1 MSSSLKSAWPTVFLD
16 QWVWIRFAA
25 AAKGRPR
32 NPDDVRAY
40 EAALRARE
48 AGVVFPLSATRYE
61 ETGRIRDPQQRQDLA
76 DVVAPLSELRA
87 LRAQSDLIAQ
97 QILVALHET
106 LKRPT
111 FRPSPIQTLGVGAHW
126 AFTGRNA
133 FFKPVAPGDHVVDV
147 DGAWLR
153 QVAQFSEYMLF
164 AGPSDAAL
172 PGLLKYGYVDPRD
185 LEASPTSR
193 LERERALA
201 AQLEVSPQPSATLLR
216 FLQVRELWSDHR
228 AILARLAA
236 DYRLSFSTILPPP
249 DVKAPFSATVADFID
264 RVPTPL
270 LAAQMKHDIVRQHRT
285 WTWNMLRDIEA
296 MSVAIPYCN
305 AVMMDKDAVH
315 LAAKVRAPERH
326 DTTMITQMGELVDVL
341 ADLEARVSADA
352 GEPPGW
358 NMLGPY
364 EPFHMTQ
371 PPALRV
377 DEVPAGVEM
386 RLVLDD
392 GQMLHRPVVPDTG
405 TTGP

>member
-1 MSSSLKSAWPTVFLD
+1 MKSAWPTVFLD

-32 NPDDVRAY
+32 DPDDARAY
-40 EAALRARE
+40 EAVGRARD

-97 QILVALHET
+97 QILTALHET
-106 LKRPT
+106 LGRPT
-111 FRPSPIQTLGVGAHW
+111 FRPSPTHTLGVGAHW

-133 FFKPVAPGDHVVDV
+133 FFKPVAPGDRVAEDV

-153 QVAQFSEYMLF
+153 QVAQFSEYVLF

-172 PGLLKYGYVDPRD
+172 PGLVKYGYVDPRD

-201 AQLEVSPQPSATLLR
+201 AQLEVAPQPSATLLR

-236 DYRLSFSTILPPP
+236 DYRLSFATILPTP
-249 DVKAPFSATVADFID
+249 DVKTPFTDTVADFIA

-270 LAAQMKHDIVRQHRT
+270 LAAQMKHDIFRQRRE

-296 MSVAIPYCN
+296 MTVAIPYCDV
-305 AVMMDKDAVH
+305 VMMDKDAVH
-315 LAAKVRAPERH
+315 LAGKVRAPERYG
-326 DTTMITQMGELVDVL
+326 TRMITQMGELVDVL
-341 ADLEARVSADA
+341 PDMEARVSAHA

-358 NMLGPY
+358 SMLGPY
-364 EPFHMTQ
+364 EPFHTT
-371 PPALRV
+371 PPRALRA
-377 DEVPAGVEM
+377 DEVPAGAEM

-392 GQMLHRPVVPDTG
+392 GQVLRRPVVPGTG
-405 TTGP
+405 TTGR